1 MPKLAPPSLLLL
13 SLAPAVAA
21 TIWGST
27 YLVTTEL
34 LPPSRPLTASA
45 IRTLPAGLLLI
56 LFTRSFKPTVPVG
69 RLLTLAI
76 VNIGAFQALLFVAA
90 YRLPG
95 GLAAIV
101 GALQPLIV
109 LLFAWVVDQER
120 PPRIALGATVSGVL
134 GMALLFLSS
143 TAQLDLVGII
153 AAFAGTISMAAGT
166 FLARRWRNEMPVLG
180 FTGWQLGLGGA
191 MLMPLALWLEPP
203 LPPLSSANGLGYAY
217 LVIVGT
223 LFAYSLWFWGIS
235 RLQPVAVSALGL
247 LSPITAIVLG
257 WFALNQQL
265 GGREIAGILL
275 VFASIGIFQLR
286 LPLSPSFRTEPQMS
300 RSEEVLNRPV
310 AH

>member
-1 MPKLAPPSLLLL
+1 MPKLAPHSLLLL

-34 LPPSRPLTASA
+34 LPPARPLTASA
-45 IRTLPAGLLLI
+45 IRTLPAGLLLV
-56 LFTRSFKPTVPVG
+56 LFTRSFKPTVSIG

-153 AAFAGTISMAAGT
+153 AALAGTISMAAGT
-166 FLARRWRNEMPVLG
+166 FLARRWRNEMPVLA

-203 LPPLSSANGLGYAY
+203 LPPLSSANGFGYAY

-265 GGREIAGILL
+265 GGREVAGILL

-286 LPLSPSFRTEPQMS
+286 LPLSPSLRTEPQMS
-300 RSEEVLNRPV
+300 RSEKVLNRPV
-310 AH
+310 AR

>member
-1 MPKLAPPSLLLL
+1 MPKPAPHSLLLL
-13 SLAPAVAA
+13 TLAPAVAA

-34 LPPSRPLTASA
+34 LPPDRPLTASA
-45 IRTLPAGLLLI
+45 IRTLPAGLLLV
-56 LFTRSFKPTVPVG
+56 LFTGCFKPTVSAG

-109 LLFAWVVDQER
+109 LLFAWAVDQKR
-120 PPRIALGATVSGVL
+120 PPRIALGATASGVL

-143 TAQLDLVGII
+143 TAHLDLVGIV

-166 FLARRWRNEMPVLG
+166 FLARRWRNAMPVLG

-217 LVIVGT
+217 LGIVGT

-265 GGREIAGILL
+265 GVREIAGILL

-286 LPLSPSFRTEPQMS
+286 LPARSRLTVEPQVSGPEKVLS
-300 RSEEVLNRPV
+300 RPT